1 MKTAEPSEKPFPG
14 HPTEPDEIGRSVAT
28 PRNVVATTAGVFGI
42 VGLAL
47 WSLQFLDSVG
57 IYLGWTGVFLFLFAI
72 PVGIAAVVLGLIG
85 LVRAY
90 RRGGVGTATAA
101 VGIIAGGLAAVGA
114 LAWLFS
120 PGFVVI

>member
-1 MKTAEPSEKPFPG
+1 MKTAEASEKPFPVQ
-14 HPTEPDEIGRSVAT
+14 PTEPDETGRRAT
-28 PRNVVATTAGVFGI
+28 ARRNVVATTGGVFGI

-72 PVGIAAVVLGLIG
+72 PVGIAAVVLGLVGI
-85 LVRAY
+85 VRAY
-90 RRGGVGTATAA
+90 RRGGVGTAMAA

-120 PGFVVI
+120 PGVVI